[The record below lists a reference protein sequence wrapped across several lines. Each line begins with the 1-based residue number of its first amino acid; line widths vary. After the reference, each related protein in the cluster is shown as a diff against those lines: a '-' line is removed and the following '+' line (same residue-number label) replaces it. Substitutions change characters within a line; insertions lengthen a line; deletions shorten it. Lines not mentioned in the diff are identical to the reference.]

1 MKDKKK
7 KTFVY
12 EAFGFPIK
20 LINVPMKKV
29 AGEWVID
36 VNFNTFEKIVLRL
49 LLHKPAPLTGAE
61 FRFIRKYLGL
71 TTTEFGKLLGITHV
85 AVVKWESGKTRPTIP
100 ADIYVRLCVIDQLN
114 VKDKEFR
121 TLFEE
126 TKPSILNE
134 ARKKRTSLLKINIE
148 EEMLSA

>member
-1 MKDKKK
+1 MSEKKK
-7 KTFVY
+7 KTLVY
-12 EAFGFPIK
+12 ESFGFPIK

-29 AGEWVID
+29 VGEWVID
-36 VNFNTFEKIVLRL
+36 VNFDTLEKIILRL
-49 LLHKPAPLTGAE
+49 LLHKPVPLAGAE
-61 FRFIRKYLGL
+61 LRFIRKYLGL
-71 TTTEFGKLLGITHV
+71 TTTEFGKLLGVTHV
-85 AVVKWESGKTRPTIP
+85 AVVKWESGKTKPPIP
-100 ADIYVRLCVIDQLN
+100 ADIYVRLYVIDQLN

-134 ARKKRTSLLKINIE
+134 AKKKKTPLLKINIE

>member
-1 MKDKKK
+1 MSVTKK
-7 KTFVY
+7 KTFLY

-29 AGEWVID
+29 VGEWVID
-36 VNFNTFEKIVLRL
+36 VDFPTLEKMALRL
-49 LLHKPAPLTGAE
+49 IIHKRAPLTGAE
-61 FRFIRKYLGL
+61 LRFIRKYLGF
-71 TTTEFGKLLGITHV
+71 TTAEFGKLLGVTHV
-85 AVVKWESGKTRPTIP
+85 AIVKWESNKTRPPIP
-100 ADIYVRLCVIDQLN
+100 ADIYVRLYVIDQLN

-126 TKPSILNE
+126 TTSTTLKE
-134 ARKKRTSLLKINIE
+134 AKKKKAVPLKINIE